1 MQKKQIA
8 SFFLILIIAL
18 PAFADKQASP
28 NYIIKKDVFCQSSG
42 VISSTNYQHMFTL
55 AQPSAIGKSS
65 GTTYDNFGGFWFP
78 ESTRY
83 LLSLFQGSMIDGQVK
98 INGVL
103 NNFPYVHAFD
113 ENAVLELE
121 AVSDKN
127 QFAYWTGDLID
138 TENPYHLTMN
148 ENISITATFVLIPY
162 QLSLHGSGKAR
173 VNGTLV
179 DLPWDDTFPMGT
191 SLNIEFI
198 GDNNT
203 VTSQASYVI
212 NEDKSV
218 FQMNLVAGWNLL
230 SLPVT
235 PVDNTMTAIFPD
247 AEIVYKFE
255 KGSYRIVTDMHAG
268 SGYWVKNKYEKS
280 YPIDGQS
287 FENYN
292 QVLNKGWHLIGAV
305 NVAHP
310 PKPEG
315 NINAIY
321 RYTNGSYVLVDK
333 CEPGFCYWVKLS
345 AECIFSVG
353 E

>member
-1 MQKKQIA
+1 MQKKTIL
-8 SFFLILIIAL
+8 SILLILLIAL
-18 PAFADKQASP
+18 SALADKQTSP
-28 NYIIKKDVFCQSSG
+28 NYIITKDVFCQSSG
-42 VISSTNYQHMFTL
+42 FTSSTNYHHMFTL
-55 AQPSAIGKSS
+55 AQPSATGKSS

-78 ESTRY
+78 ETTRY
-83 LLSLFQGSMIDGQVK
+83 LLSLFQGSMIEGQVK

-103 NNFPYVHAFD
+103 NTFPYVHAFD
-113 ENAVLELE
+113 ENSLVELE
-121 AVSDKN
+121 AVSDNN
-127 QFAYWTGDLID
+127 QFAYWTGDLVD
-138 TENPYHLTMN
+138 TKNPYSFTMD

-179 DLPWDDTFPMGT
+179 NLPWEDMFPMGT

-198 GDNNT
+198 GENNT
-203 VTSQASYVI
+203 ITSQTTYVI
-212 NEDKSV
+212 NEDKYI
-218 FQMNLVAGWNLL
+218 FQMNLVEGWNLV

-235 PVDNTMTAIFPD
+235 PVDNKVITIFPD

-255 KGSYRIVTDMHAG
+255 KGAYSIVSDIHAG
-268 SGYWVKNKYEKS
+268 SGYWVKNKFKKS

-287 FENYN
+287 FENYSIL
-292 QVLNKGWHLIGAV
+292 LNKGWHLIGAV
-305 NVAHP
+305 SVAFP
-310 PKPEG
+310 PEPEDKTS
-315 NINAIY
+315 AIY

-333 CEPGFCYWVKLS
+333 CEPGFGYWVKLS